1 VGAGWRCRARC
12 RSSLPGSIRRHKSV
26 RTTGEWK
33 AGGAWGSLAWL
44 YVRPRVGRLVQ
55 NISTARRFYT
65 PVTLWDH
72 RQAAR
77 YSRATTITTNN
88 NNESSMLRL
97 RCVALPRLPVLFLA
111 LLLAAC
117 GGRSAT
123 SSSPATPQVDATTDA
138 ATAPVRRF
146 GAITRER
153 LLAADDEPGQWLT
166 TGRDAGKGHYSPLDQ
181 IDRT

>member
-1 VGAGWRCRARC
+1 SIARVRWRRYPAAAGLPGRTRLEHPGPGPARRAERVGAGWRCRARC

-77 YSRATTITTNN
+77 YSRATTITTN
-88 NNESSMLRL
+88 
-97 RCVALPRLPVLFLA
+97 
-111 LLLAAC
+111 
-117 GGRSAT
+117 
-123 SSSPATPQVDATTDA
+123 
-138 ATAPVRRF
+138 
-146 GAITRER
+146 
-153 LLAADDEPGQWLT
+153 
-166 TGRDAGKGHYSPLDQ
+166 
-181 IDRT
+181 